1 MLVVLLHSP
10 DSSRL
15 ISRRKLCCYCWP
27 GAFIAMSYHRMTAT
41 DHDAVPATAVSCS
54 SHPNMQQRRRKKQQ
68 PPPATSASHSDF
80 YFFYPGTD
88 NGAFTSRFLFIGTCM
103 ASAVAHKHSAKA
115 KDTSWRRQRRNG
127 ILQNYLA
134 FQIPNSFIPR

>member
-80 YFFYPGTD
+80 YFFYPG
-88 NGAFTSRFLFIGTCM
+88 IM
-103 ASAVAHKHSAKA
+103 ALLRRVFCLLAHAWQARLPISIRRRRRTQVGVV
-115 KDTSWRRQRRNG
+115 KDGMAYFRINK
-127 ILQNYLA
+127 LL
-134 FQIPNSFIPR
+134 QIPNSFIPR